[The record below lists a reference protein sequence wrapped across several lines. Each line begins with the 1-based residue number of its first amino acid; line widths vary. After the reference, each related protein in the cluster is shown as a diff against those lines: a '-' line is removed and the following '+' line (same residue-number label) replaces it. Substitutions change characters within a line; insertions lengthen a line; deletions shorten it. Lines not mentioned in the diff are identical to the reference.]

1 MFATS
6 RGARPPART
15 TPLALAFALAVAA
28 SIAVFTAMQPGPLE
42 AEPGSALPLPKGFT
56 SSTLE
61 DHVGA
66 DETPFRLELNTSVPA
81 GLNSVLAFYRAE
93 LGKRGW
99 TAASEHA
106 VIKPDQVLLAF
117 SSPDGPAVLKLGR
130 SNGRTTIN
138 LGQKI
143 PAAAVKA
150 GVMPPPGQAILSF
163 INAGRSDATFTINEQ
178 TFRIAAGSGVLPDA
192 SPMID
197 LPPGKYRYSLQ
208 LANGPVQNNEIE
220 LTADD
225 NTGMT
230 IGASGQV
237 TLQQIY

>member
-1 MFATS
+1 MFGTS
-6 RGARPPART
+6 RGARAPAKT
-15 TPLALAFALAVAA
+15 MLLALAFALAVAA
-28 SIAVFTAMQPGPLE
+28 SIAVFTAMQPSPLE

-56 SSTLE
+56 SSTIE

-66 DETPFRLELNTSVPA
+66 DETPYRIELNT
-81 GLNSVLAFYRAE
+81 
-93 LGKRGW
+93 RGW
-99 TAASEHA
+99 TEASEHA
-106 VIKPDQVLLAF
+106 VIEPDQVLLAF

-130 SNGRTTIN
+130 SSGQTTIN
-138 LGQKI
+138 LAQKI

-150 GVMPPPGQAILSF
+150 GVMPTPGQANLSF
-163 INAGRSDATFTINEQ
+163 INAGQSDATFTINEQ

-208 LANGPVQNNEIE
+208 LANGPAQNNEIE

-237 TLQQIY
+237 TLEQIY

>member
-1 MFATS
+1 MFGTS
-6 RGARPPART
+6 RGARAPART
-15 TPLALAFALAVAA
+15 TLLALAFALAVAA
-28 SIAVFTAMQPGPLE
+28 SIAVFTAMRPSPLE
-42 AEPGSALPLPKGFT
+42 AEPGSALPLPKGYT
-56 SSTLE
+56 VSTIE

-66 DETPFRLELNTSVPA
+66 DETPYRIELNTRVPA

-93 LGKRGW
+93 LRKRGW
-99 TAASEHA
+99 TEASEHA

-130 SNGRTTIN
+130 SDGQTTIN
-138 LGQKI
+138 LAQKI
-143 PAAAVKA
+143 PAAAVKSGA
-150 GVMPPPGQAILSF
+150 MPKPGQAILSF
-163 INAGRSDATFTINEQ
+163 VNADQSDATFTINEQ

-237 TLQQIY
+237 TLQQI